1 MQCNYIPRDNG
12 RSRNTI
18 VPAAAVSVSFSLSAP
33 FRFLS
38 SPYAISGSASQV
50 IFFNSLRKSIGR
62 RDNGAV
68 EITEARFLARETK
81 GLVYAR
87 AAAECT
93 PKSQRLSNLALH
105 CAKDS
110 CFVCILIRNLLI
122 YRT

>member
-1 MQCNYIPRDNG
+1 MAVLGTRLFQQQQCR
-12 RSRNTI
+12 
-18 VPAAAVSVSFSLSAP
+18 SLSL
-33 FRFLS
+33 FRLHSVFS
-38 SPYAISGSASQV
+38 RCHAISGSASQV

-105 CAKDS
+105 FAKDS

>member
-18 VPAAAVSVSFSLSAP
+18 VPAAVSVSFSLSAP

-38 SPYAISGSASQV
+38 SPCGSASQV

-62 RDNGAV
+62 CDNGARAV

-81 GLVYAR
+81 GLCTRAR
-87 AAAECT
+87 PA
-93 PKSQRLSNLALH
+93 SAL
-105 CAKDS
+105 
-110 CFVCILIRNLLI
+110 
-122 YRT
+122 